1 MEGELYMGRKLYRY
15 RSFNTDMLNDY
26 SHIHQGMIN
35 IEKWKFEAFE
45 GLVYPSSPLY
55 FNDPYDCEFC
65 FQSDVLESILD
76 RKTYLHLLERKFSLK
91 QEEKNRILY
100 SDDIERAM
108 QVVLQAHNAQL
119 SGSWRDI
126 LKSGL
131 SGCMDTLKDAVRVVC
146 LSELYDSMLM
156 WSHYAQNHTGYCI
169 GYDFDENDMFYKHL
183 HPIVYTKDRY
193 SVSKM
198 DVSDGNNAL
207 IYKTTCRKSD
217 VWSYEKE
224 WRIVTANY
232 NKVMPQKL
240 EYPNGKYVLDLK
252 NNIKTFY
259 LGAKINESF
268 RDEIIQYGGKNNIA
282 VFQMVLSSKT
292 YDLAAE
298 RMV

>member
-1 MEGELYMGRKLYRY
+1 MKRKLYRY
-15 RSFNTDMLNDY
+15 RSFNTDKITGY
-26 SHIHQGMIN
+26 SYIHQSEIN

-65 FQSDVLESILD
+65 FQSDVLENIID
-76 RKTYLHLLERKFSLK
+76 RETYLHLLEKRFSLK
-91 QEEKNRILY
+91 KEEKDRILY
-100 SDDIERAM
+100 SANIERAM
-108 QVVLQAHNAQL
+108 QIVLQAHNAKL
-119 SGSWRDI
+119 SDSWMDI

-169 GYDFDENDMFYKHL
+169 EYIFEESDMYYTHL
-183 HPIVYTKDRY
+183 HPVIYTKDRY
-193 SVSKM
+193 SLSKK
-198 DVSDGNNAL
+198 DVSEEKKDVL
-207 IYKTTCRKSD
+207 YKTTCSKSD

-240 EYPNGKYVLDLK
+240 EHPDGRYVLDLK
-252 NNIKTFY
+252 NNIKAFY
-259 LGAKINESF
+259 LGTKISADFKAELIEF
-268 RDEIIQYGGKNNIA
+268 GKKNDIS
-282 VFQMVLSSKT
+282 VYQMVLSSTT
-292 YDLAAE
+292 YDLKAE
-298 RMV
+298 KIV